1 MNYLDIFLY
10 MLPIVYPATLYILP
24 VKHANKLS
32 VGIDVLQA
40 ISNGLDNAK
49 NTKGGFTNTHDY
61 RGD

>member
-32 VGIDVLQA
+32 VGIDVLKA

-49 NTKGGFTNTHDY
+49 NTKGGFTSKSDKAL
-61 RGD
+61 